1 MMELSNALDY
11 PGQHIRLYARPLRRA
26 YKDAG
31 ARPCAGTWREDVP
44 DPHVDEGGGI
54 VYRCPLNLTCGAFD
68 AVAAS
73 LAWAASPICV
83 HSFTAGWDGDPSWPG
98 ACKQCY
104 SRGARLRK
112 ALKPQQF

>member
-1 MMELSNALDY
+1 MMELSNAWDY

-31 ARPCAGTWREDVP
+31 AGPCAGTWREEIPNPNGDVESP
-44 DPHVDEGGGI
+44 I
-54 VYRCPLNLTCGAFD
+54 IYRCPLNLSCGAFD

-83 HSFTAGWDGDPSWPG
+83 NAFTAGWDGDQPFPG
-98 ACKQCY
+98 ACRRCY
-104 SRGARLRK
+104 TRGARLRA